1 MAKSKTKHLSYI
13 SFPSQIIPALSY
25 STFQSLV
32 VSPKKLLSSSA
43 SSRFRINRIVSSSP
57 RILLLLLALAFL
69 GTLRLGPVIPFSPI
83 PCAQDGVRSSSSSSS
98 FPAEGEF
105 WRQPDGMG
113 YRPCLSFSEEYRGE
127 PPEGRRKYLLVV
139 VAGGLNQQR
148 NQIVS
153 AIVIARILGAIV
165 IARILGAAF
174 VVPILQVNVVWGD
187 KSGQFFQDIRSQLEN
202 DFMKSLQA
210 EVTDDYEA
218 EAIRPL
224 SWYPGNVAWHLNFSR
239 MQLRKNQAL
248 ERFHEFLKQEN
259 EIGNITRQEAI
270 SMVPPLFLD
279 VLPDHHILDTFLGKW

>member
-1 MAKSKTKHLSYI
+1 
-13 SFPSQIIPALSY
+13 
-25 STFQSLV
+25 
-32 VSPKKLLSSSA
+32 
-43 SSRFRINRIVSSSP
+43 
-57 RILLLLLALAFL
+57 
-69 GTLRLGPVIPFSPI
+69 
-83 PCAQDGVRSSSSSSS
+83 
-98 FPAEGEF
+98 
-105 WRQPDGMG
+105 MG

-139 VAGGLNQQR
+139 VAGGLNQQS
-148 NQIVS
+148 NQIV
-153 AIVIARILGAIV
+153 GAIA
-165 IARILGAAF
+165 IARILGAAL

-279 VLPDHHILDTFLGKW
+279 VLPDHHILDNRR

>member
-13 SFPSQIIPALSY
+13 SFPSQIIPR
-25 STFQSLV
+25 SLTPP
-32 VSPKKLLSSSA
+32 S
-43 SSRFRINRIVSSSP
+43 NRSSP
-57 RILLLLLALAFL
+57 SFPRNPPP
-69 GTLRLGPVIPFSPI
+69 RPVIPFSPI
-83 PCAQDGVRSSSSSSS
+83 PFAQDGVRSSSSSSS
-98 FPAEGEF
+98 FPAEGSF
-105 WRQPDGMG
+105 GGNRMDGVPTVPELQRG
-113 YRPCLSFSEEYRGE
+113 VPGE

-202 DFMKSLQA
+202 GFMKSLQA
-210 EVTDDYEA
+210 EMIMKRKLLDH
-218 EAIRPL
+218 
-224 SWYPGNVAWHLNFSR
+224 WNVAWHLNFSR

-248 ERFHEFLKQEN
+248 ERFHEFLKQRMRLE
-259 EIGNITRQEAI
+259 T
-270 SMVPPLFLD
+270 
-279 VLPDHHILDTFLGKW
+279 